1 MSQQDPPADPPPPFS
16 PQPPFLRTTSLAP
29 PTPDSP
35 PPPLTPDGPPPPLT
49 PLSPSSSLPPAY
61 FPLPASDP
69 SSPAPPSLLT
79 AHLSLLSHFAAL
91 RTRALSPAA
100 ARGAL
105 APLAPRARWAAL
117 TRLSAFQLE
126 AWLSRVCARDG
137 SSGPGSAWERGVAAL
152 PIEAA
157 LVWWAWMATGRMY
170 EEDVRRVWGR
180 ELRRRDGRG
189 GWVLRDFPVQDLVDR
204 LEGRLS
210 LLVAQ
215 RGRQLWED
223 KTGDAAWDLLEMLQD
238 GEACMW
244 VECPWCGEGCETPL
258 LTPAQTGFCDPSFLF
273 PCPSASCGRPMT
285 RETLGISRLLE
296 DCAEDGT
303 LSLSTSLLSPPTTPT
318 SLSRTLVSAAL
329 TSQDLQR
336 ALRPLAGPKGELTDR
351 VGTLVQVEKELERGS
366 GLPSA
371 VIRHALSAYTTPHPF
386 ALDLALHVQRLAG
399 GLLDALSA
407 PGVRWLAPG
416 FAHGEGGRE
425 ALEKARGR
433 YDLVLALAGK
443 VVRDGPVVV
452 PLDVDFV
459 WITHLL
465 QASRYRSDVVAAAG
479 CLLDR
484 TPAVEES
491 LANAQFDR
499 LAKLFEGTLHLP
511 LSFTH
516 APPLSRNPLKR
527 LHARTRSAVDD
538 YLPATALLGFSHP
551 KTYTPFKRAE
561 TDDAAERRRREEAAR
576 RRAAPP
582 PRSLWRYALRVPP
595 VLKPPASPSRTAS
608 FCPSHEPSMAT
619 SLAQA
624 ILDFTQ
630 PLDVTLLDQV
640 AQAMLVGV
648 GPQQQ
653 QASTVLAQFQEHPE
667 AWQRVPAIL
676 ETSANAQTKYIA
688 LQIMDRLIKTR
699 WKVLPEDQRSG
710 IRNFVVQVI
719 VKTSSD
725 DQTLRRE
732 KSFVNKLNLI
742 LVQILKQ
749 EWPHNWPTFI
759 PEIVTS
765 SQANLSICENNMVIL
780 KLLSEEIFEFSAE
793 QMTTAKTKALKA
805 QICQEFAEVFSLCV
819 EVLEKADKASLIKVT
834 LEAMLRFLN
843 WIPLGYIFETPVIDH
858 LITRFLEVPE
868 FRNVTLKCL
877 SEIGGLQIGPEYNN
891 KFIILFNMVMTSVNK
906 MIPPHTDIAGAYEA
920 SSDADQELVL
930 NLALFLTNFLS
941 AHVTILE
948 TATHRDVLLNAHLY
962 LIKISQVE
970 EREVFKICLEY
981 WAKLVADLYDE
992 LVKFPGDTLA
1002 ANPLLS
1008 LGGMAG
1014 FGGAA
1019 GGAGGQPGRRGIY
1032 TEVLSNLR
1040 LVMVERMAKPE
1051 EVLIVENDE
1060 GEIVRE
1066 FLKDTDTVVLYKSM
1080 REVLVY
1086 LTHLDVVDT
1095 EMIMTEK
1102 LSKQVDGSEW
1112 SWANLNTLCWAIGSI
1127 SGAMNE
1133 ETEKRFLV
1141 TVIKDL
1147 LGLTEMKRGKDN
1159 KAVVASNIMYI
1170 VGQYPRF
1177 LKAHWKFLKTV
1188 VNKLFEFAHET
1199 HEGVQDMA
1207 CDTFIKIAQKCR
1219 RHFVM
1224 QQSGESEPFIDEI
1237 LRNLQRITAD
1247 LSPLQI
1253 HTFYEAVGYMISAQP
1268 NKPQQELLIA
1278 NLMTAPNAA
1287 WDNLMQQ
1294 AAERGTEILSDPENI
1309 KILSNILKTNTA
1321 ACSSIGTFFL
1331 PQLARI
1337 YMDLL
1342 GLYTAV
1348 SGIISATT
1356 AEQGLIATKTPK
1368 VRGLRTIKKE
1378 ILKLVGETYIR
1389 KAEDLDQVNRD
1400 LLPPLLEAI
1409 LGDYKQNIPAAR
1421 DAEVLSTMVTIV
1433 SRLGPLMTDKIP
1445 AVLDAVFEC
1454 TLAMINQD
1462 LTEFPEHRVAFFKL
1476 LRQINAN
1483 CFDALLAIPAPQF
1496 KLVMDAVVWAT
1507 KHTMR
1512 DIGDLGLT
1520 ICVELIDNVV
1530 AAGPATSNGFFQA
1543 YYLALLQDM
1552 FFVLTDAD
1560 HKSGFK
1566 STALVLARLF
1576 KLVEQG
1582 DIQVP
1587 LDPAAQNNPV
1597 FVAEYTANLLKSA
1610 FPHLQPAQ
1618 ITAFVSALREQYG
1631 DFNKFRIT
1639 LRDFLIALRE
1649 FQGEEATEV
1658 FQEEREEEAQRKR
1671 DEEQARAAAV
1681 PGLLKPSEAMAGDDE
1696 EL

>member
-1 MSQQDPPADPPPPFS
+1 M
-16 PQPPFLRTTSLAP
+16 
-29 PTPDSP
+29 
-35 PPPLTPDGPPPPLT
+35 
-49 PLSPSSSLPPAY
+49 
-61 FPLPASDP
+61 
-69 SSPAPPSLLT
+69 
-79 AHLSLLSHFAAL
+79 
-91 RTRALSPAA
+91 
-100 ARGAL
+100 
-105 APLAPRARWAAL
+105 
-117 TRLSAFQLE
+117 E
-126 AWLSRVCARDG
+126 
-137 SSGPGSAWERGVAAL
+137 
-152 PIEAA
+152 
-157 LVWWAWMATGRMY
+157 
-170 EEDVRRVWGR
+170 
-180 ELRRRDGRG
+180 
-189 GWVLRDFPVQDLVDR
+189 
-204 LEGRLS
+204 
-210 LLVAQ
+210 
-215 RGRQLWED
+215 
-223 KTGDAAWDLLEMLQD
+223 
-238 GEACMW
+238 
-244 VECPWCGEGCETPL
+244 
-258 LTPAQTGFCDPSFLF
+258 
-273 PCPSASCGRPMT
+273 
-285 RETLGISRLLE
+285 
-296 DCAEDGT
+296 
-303 LSLSTSLLSPPTTPT
+303 
-318 SLSRTLVSAAL
+318 VS
-329 TSQDLQR
+329 
-336 ALRPLAGPKGELTDR
+336 
-351 VGTLVQVEKELERGS
+351 
-366 GLPSA
+366 
-371 VIRHALSAYTTPHPF
+371 PHPD
-386 ALDLALHVQRLAG
+386 LDLAHLA
-399 GLLDALSA
+399 AIA
-407 PGVRWLAPG
+407 P
-416 FAHGEGGRE
+416 
-425 ALEKARGR
+425 
-433 YDLVLALAGK
+433 
-443 VVRDGPVVV
+443 
-452 PLDVDFV
+452 
-459 WITHLL
+459 
-465 QASRYRSDVVAAAG
+465 
-479 CLLDR
+479 
-484 TPAVEES
+484 
-491 LANAQFDR
+491 
-499 LAKLFEGTLHLP
+499 
-511 LSFTH
+511 
-516 APPLSRNPLKR
+516 
-527 LHARTRSAVDD
+527 TRSAEVQ
-538 YLPATALLGFSHP
+538 TADQTL
-551 KTYTPFKRAE
+551 
-561 TDDAAERRRREEAAR
+561 
-576 RRAAPP
+576 
-582 PRSLWRYALRVPP
+582 
-595 VLKPPASPSRTAS
+595 VLVRK
-608 FCPSHEPSMAT
+608 
-619 SLAQA
+619 QA

-630 PLDVTLLDQV
+630 PLDVALLDQV
-640 AQAMLVGV
+640 AQVFLSGG

-653 QASTVLAQFQEHPE
+653 QASTVLAQFQEHPD

-676 ETSANAQTKYIA
+676 ETSQNTQTKYIA

-699 WKVLPEDQRSG
+699 WKVLPEEQRSG

-725 DQTLRRE
+725 EQTLKRE

-877 SEIGGLQIGPEYNN
+877 SEIGGLSIGPEYNQ

-906 MIPPHTDIAGAYEA
+906 MIPPSTDIAGAYEA
-920 SSDADQELVL
+920 STDADQELVL

-941 AHVTILE
+941 SHVTILE
-948 TATHRDVLLNAHLY
+948 TPAHRDVLLNAHLY

-992 LVKFPGDTLA
+992 MQKFPGGELA

-1014 FGGAA
+1014 FPGGAGA
-1019 GGAGGQPGRRGIY
+1019 AGGQPGRRGIY

-1224 QQSGESEPFIDEI
+1224 QQSGESEPFIDDI

-1278 NLMTAPNAA
+1278 NLMAAPNAA
-1287 WDNLMQQ
+1287 WDSLMAQ
-1294 AAERGTEILSDPENI
+1294 AAQSGTEILSDPENI

-1400 LLPPLLEAI
+1400 LIPPLLEAI

-1421 DAEVLSTMVTIV
+1421 DAEVLSTMVTIT

-1454 TLAMINQD
+1454 TLSMINQD

-1476 LRQINAN
+1476 LRVINIH
-1483 CFDALLAIPAPQF
+1483 CFDALLQIPAPQF

-1587 LDPAAQNNPV
+1587 LDPAAQSNPQ

-1639 LRDFLIALRE
+1639 LRDFLISLRE
-1649 FQGEEATEV
+1649 FQGEEATDI
-1658 FQEEREEEAQRKR
+1658 FQEEREEEAKIKR
-1671 DEEQARAAAV
+1671 EEEQARAAAV
-1681 PGLLKPSEAMAGDDE
+1681 PGMLKPSEAMAGEDE

>member
-1 MSQQDPPADPPPPFS
+1 M
-16 PQPPFLRTTSLAP
+16 
-29 PTPDSP
+29 
-35 PPPLTPDGPPPPLT
+35 
-49 PLSPSSSLPPAY
+49 
-61 FPLPASDP
+61 
-69 SSPAPPSLLT
+69 
-79 AHLSLLSHFAAL
+79 
-91 RTRALSPAA
+91 
-100 ARGAL
+100 
-105 APLAPRARWAAL
+105 
-117 TRLSAFQLE
+117 E
-126 AWLSRVCARDG
+126 
-137 SSGPGSAWERGVAAL
+137 
-152 PIEAA
+152 
-157 LVWWAWMATGRMY
+157 
-170 EEDVRRVWGR
+170 
-180 ELRRRDGRG
+180 
-189 GWVLRDFPVQDLVDR
+189 
-204 LEGRLS
+204 
-210 LLVAQ
+210 
-215 RGRQLWED
+215 
-223 KTGDAAWDLLEMLQD
+223 
-238 GEACMW
+238 
-244 VECPWCGEGCETPL
+244 
-258 LTPAQTGFCDPSFLF
+258 
-273 PCPSASCGRPMT
+273 
-285 RETLGISRLLE
+285 
-296 DCAEDGT
+296 
-303 LSLSTSLLSPPTTPT
+303 
-318 SLSRTLVSAAL
+318 
-329 TSQDLQR
+329 
-336 ALRPLAGPKGELTDR
+336 
-351 VGTLVQVEKELERGS
+351 
-366 GLPSA
+366 
-371 VIRHALSAYTTPHPF
+371 
-386 ALDLALHVQRLAG
+386 
-399 GLLDALSA
+399 
-407 PGVRWLAPG
+407 
-416 FAHGEGGRE
+416 
-425 ALEKARGR
+425 
-433 YDLVLALAGK
+433 
-443 VVRDGPVVV
+443 
-452 PLDVDFV
+452 
-459 WITHLL
+459 
-465 QASRYRSDVVAAAG
+465 
-479 CLLDR
+479 
-484 TPAVEES
+484 
-491 LANAQFDR
+491 
-499 LAKLFEGTLHLP
+499 
-511 LSFTH
+511 
-516 APPLSRNPLKR
+516 
-527 LHARTRSAVDD
+527 
-538 YLPATALLGFSHP
+538 
-551 KTYTPFKRAE
+551 
-561 TDDAAERRRREEAAR
+561 
-576 RRAAPP
+576 
-582 PRSLWRYALRVPP
+582 
-595 VLKPPASPSRTAS
+595 
-608 FCPSHEPSMAT
+608 
-619 SLAQA
+619 A
-624 ILDFTQ
+624 ILDFSQ
-630 PLDVTLLDQV
+630 PLDVALLDQV
-640 AQAMLVGV
+640 AQVFLGGSGA
-648 GPQQQ
+648 Q
-653 QASTVLAQFQEHPE
+653 QAQAQTVLTQFQDHPD
-667 AWQRVPAIL
+667 AWQRVPEIL
-676 ETSANAQTKYIA
+676 ERSSNAQTKYIA
-688 LQIMDRLIKTR
+688 LQIMDKLIKQR
-699 WKVLPEDQRSG
+699 WKVLPEEQRSG
-710 IRNFVVQVI
+710 IRNFIVAVI
-719 VKTSSD
+719 VKSSED
-725 DQTLRRE
+725 EQTLRRE
-732 KSFVNKLNLI
+732 KSYVNKLNLI

-877 SEIGGLQIGPEYNN
+877 SEIGGLSIGPEYNS

-906 MIPPHTDIAGAYEA
+906 MIPPSTDIAGAYEA

-948 TATHRDVLLNAHLY
+948 TPAHRDVLLNAHLY

-992 LVKFPGDTLA
+992 MQKFPMGGDLA
-1002 ANPLLS
+1002 ANPLLNLT
-1008 LGGMAG
+1008 LGGGAFGAG
-1014 FGGAA
+1014 A
-1019 GGAGGQPGRRGIY
+1019 GGASQQGRRAIY

-1066 FLKDTDTVVLYKSM
+1066 FLKEIDTIVLYKSM

-1224 QQSGESEPFIDEI
+1224 QQSGEQEPFVDEI
-1237 LRNLQRITAD
+1237 LRNLQRITCD
-1247 LSPLQI
+1247 LSPAQI

-1278 NLMTAPNAA
+1278 NLMAAPNAA
-1287 WDNLMQQ
+1287 WDNLMAQ
-1294 AAERGTEILSDPENI
+1294 AAQSGTEILSNPENI

-1389 KAEDLDQVNRD
+1389 KAEDLDGVNRD
-1400 LLPPLLEAI
+1400 LIPPLLEAI

-1433 SRLGPLMTDKIP
+1433 SRLGGLMTDKIP

-1454 TLAMINQD
+1454 TLSMINQD

-1476 LRQINAN
+1476 LRVININ
-1483 CFDALLAIPAPQF
+1483 CFDALLTIPAPQF
-1496 KLVMDAVVWAT
+1496 KLVMDSVVWAT

-1530 AAGPATSNGFFQA
+1530 AAGPNTSNGFFQA

-1566 STALVLARLF
+1566 STALVLARLV

-1587 LDPAAQNNPV
+1587 LDPSAASNPA
-1597 FVAEYTANLLKSA
+1597 FVAEYSANLLKSA
-1610 FPHLQPAQ
+1610 FPHLQPTQ
-1618 ITAFVSALREQYG
+1618 ITTFITALREQYG

-1639 LRDFLIALRE
+1639 LRDFLISLRE
-1649 FQGEEATEV
+1649 FQGEQATDI
-1658 FQEEREEEAQRKR
+1658 FQEEKEEEARRKK
-1671 DEEQARAAAV
+1671 EEDQARAAAV
-1681 PGLLKPSEAMAGDDE
+1681 PGMLKPSEAMAGDDE

>member
-1 MSQQDPPADPPPPFS
+1 M
-16 PQPPFLRTTSLAP
+16 
-29 PTPDSP
+29 
-35 PPPLTPDGPPPPLT
+35 
-49 PLSPSSSLPPAY
+49 
-61 FPLPASDP
+61 
-69 SSPAPPSLLT
+69 
-79 AHLSLLSHFAAL
+79 
-91 RTRALSPAA
+91 
-100 ARGAL
+100 
-105 APLAPRARWAAL
+105 
-117 TRLSAFQLE
+117 E
-126 AWLSRVCARDG
+126 
-137 SSGPGSAWERGVAAL
+137 
-152 PIEAA
+152 
-157 LVWWAWMATGRMY
+157 
-170 EEDVRRVWGR
+170 
-180 ELRRRDGRG
+180 
-189 GWVLRDFPVQDLVDR
+189 
-204 LEGRLS
+204 
-210 LLVAQ
+210 
-215 RGRQLWED
+215 
-223 KTGDAAWDLLEMLQD
+223 
-238 GEACMW
+238 
-244 VECPWCGEGCETPL
+244 
-258 LTPAQTGFCDPSFLF
+258 
-273 PCPSASCGRPMT
+273 
-285 RETLGISRLLE
+285 
-296 DCAEDGT
+296 
-303 LSLSTSLLSPPTTPT
+303 
-318 SLSRTLVSAAL
+318 
-329 TSQDLQR
+329 
-336 ALRPLAGPKGELTDR
+336 
-351 VGTLVQVEKELERGS
+351 
-366 GLPSA
+366 
-371 VIRHALSAYTTPHPF
+371 
-386 ALDLALHVQRLAG
+386 
-399 GLLDALSA
+399 
-407 PGVRWLAPG
+407 
-416 FAHGEGGRE
+416 
-425 ALEKARGR
+425 
-433 YDLVLALAGK
+433 
-443 VVRDGPVVV
+443 
-452 PLDVDFV
+452 
-459 WITHLL
+459 
-465 QASRYRSDVVAAAG
+465 
-479 CLLDR
+479 
-484 TPAVEES
+484 
-491 LANAQFDR
+491 
-499 LAKLFEGTLHLP
+499 
-511 LSFTH
+511 
-516 APPLSRNPLKR
+516 
-527 LHARTRSAVDD
+527 
-538 YLPATALLGFSHP
+538 
-551 KTYTPFKRAE
+551 
-561 TDDAAERRRREEAAR
+561 
-576 RRAAPP
+576 
-582 PRSLWRYALRVPP
+582 
-595 VLKPPASPSRTAS
+595 
-608 FCPSHEPSMAT
+608 
-619 SLAQA
+619 A

-630 PLDVTLLDQV
+630 PLDVALLDQV
-640 AQAMLVGV
+640 AQVFLAGS
-648 GPQQQ
+648 GAQQQ
-653 QASTVLAQFQEHPE
+653 QASTVLAQFQEHPD

-676 ETSANAQTKYIA
+676 ETSGNTQTKYIA
-688 LQIMDRLIKTR
+688 LQIMDKLIKTR
-699 WKVLPEDQRSG
+699 WKVLPEEQRSG

-719 VKTSSD
+719 VKSSSEEA
-725 DQTLRRE
+725 TLRRE

-793 QMTTAKTKALKA
+793 QMTTVKTKALKA

-819 EVLEKADKASLIKVT
+819 EVLEKADKPSLIKVT

-877 SEIGGLQIGPEYNN
+877 SEIGGLQIGPEYNS

-906 MIPPHTDIAGAYEA
+906 MVPPSTDIAGAYES
-920 SSDADQELVL
+920 SSDSDQELVL

-941 AHVTILE
+941 AHVSILE
-948 TATHRDVLLNAHLY
+948 TPAHRDVLLNAHLY

-970 EREVFKICLEY
+970 EREIFKICLEY

-992 LVKFPGDTLA
+992 MQKGGGLGLGADV
-1002 ANPLLS
+1002 NPLLS
-1008 LGGMAG
+1008 LGG
-1014 FGGAA
+1014 FGAPAAGAA
-1019 GGAGGQPGRRGIY
+1019 GQRRQIY

-1224 QQSGESEPFIDEI
+1224 QQSGEQEPFIDEI

-1278 NLMTAPNAA
+1278 NLMAAPNAA
-1287 WDNLMQQ
+1287 WDSLMAQ
-1294 AAERGTEILSDPENI
+1294 AAQSGTEILSDPENI

-1389 KAEDLDQVNRD
+1389 KAEDLEQVNRD
-1400 LLPPLLEAI
+1400 LIPPLLEAI

-1421 DAEVLSTMVTIV
+1421 DAEVLSVMVTIV

-1454 TLAMINQD
+1454 TLGMINQD
-1462 LTEFPEHRVAFFKL
+1462 LTEYPEHRVAFFKL
-1476 LRQINAN
+1476 LRVTNIN
-1483 CFDALLAIPAPQF
+1483 CFDALLTIPAPQF

-1587 LDPAAQNNPV
+1587 LDPSATSNPQ

-1618 ITAFVSALREQYG
+1618 ITAFVTALREQYA

-1639 LRDFLIALRE
+1639 LRDFLISLRE
-1649 FQGEEATEV
+1649 FQGEEATDI
-1658 FQEEREEEAQRKR
+1658 FAEEREEEAKAKR
-1671 DEEQARAAAV
+1671 EEEQARAAAV
-1681 PGLLKPSEAMAGDDE
+1681 PGMLKPSEAMAGDDE

>member
-1 MSQQDPPADPPPPFS
+1 MANY
-16 PQPPFLRTTSLAP
+16 
-29 PTPDSP
+29 DS
-35 PPPLTPDGPPPPLT
+35 
-49 PLSPSSSLPPAY
+49 
-61 FPLPASDP
+61 
-69 SSPAPPSLLT
+69 
-79 AHLSLLSHFAAL
+79 
-91 RTRALSPAA
+91 
-100 ARGAL
+100 
-105 APLAPRARWAAL
+105 
-117 TRLSAFQLE
+117 
-126 AWLSRVCARDG
+126 
-137 SSGPGSAWERGVAAL
+137 
-152 PIEAA
+152 
-157 LVWWAWMATGRMY
+157 
-170 EEDVRRVWGR
+170 
-180 ELRRRDGRG
+180 
-189 GWVLRDFPVQDLVDR
+189 DL
-204 LEGRLS
+204 
-210 LLVAQ
+210 
-215 RGRQLWED
+215 
-223 KTGDAAWDLLEMLQD
+223 
-238 GEACMW
+238 
-244 VECPWCGEGCETPL
+244 
-258 LTPAQTGFCDPSFLF
+258 
-273 PCPSASCGRPMT
+273 
-285 RETLGISRLLE
+285 
-296 DCAEDGT
+296 
-303 LSLSTSLLSPPTTPT
+303 
-318 SLSRTLVSAAL
+318 
-329 TSQDLQR
+329 
-336 ALRPLAGPKGELTDR
+336 
-351 VGTLVQVEKELERGS
+351 
-366 GLPSA
+366 
-371 VIRHALSAYTTPHPF
+371 
-386 ALDLALHVQRLAG
+386 
-399 GLLDALSA
+399 
-407 PGVRWLAPG
+407 
-416 FAHGEGGRE
+416 
-425 ALEKARGR
+425 
-433 YDLVLALAGK
+433 
-443 VVRDGPVVV
+443 
-452 PLDVDFV
+452 
-459 WITHLL
+459 
-465 QASRYRSDVVAAAG
+465 
-479 CLLDR
+479 
-484 TPAVEES
+484 
-491 LANAQFDR
+491 
-499 LAKLFEGTLHLP
+499 
-511 LSFTH
+511 
-516 APPLSRNPLKR
+516 
-527 LHARTRSAVDD
+527 
-538 YLPATALLGFSHP
+538 
-551 KTYTPFKRAE
+551 
-561 TDDAAERRRREEAAR
+561 
-576 RRAAPP
+576 
-582 PRSLWRYALRVPP
+582 
-595 VLKPPASPSRTAS
+595 
-608 FCPSHEPSMAT
+608 
-619 SLAQA
+619 QA
-624 ILDFTQ
+624 ILDFSQ

-640 AQAMLVGV
+640 AQVFLTGSGA
-648 GPQQQ
+648 QQQ
-653 QASTVLAQFQEHPE
+653 QAQTVLTQFQDHPD
-667 AWQRVPAIL
+667 AWQRVPEIL
-676 ETSANAQTKYIA
+676 ERSGNTQTKYVA
-688 LQIMDRLIKTR
+688 LQIMDKLIKTR
-699 WKVLPEDQRSG
+699 WKVLPDEQRTG
-710 IRNFVVQVI
+710 IRNFVVGVI
-719 VKTSSD
+719 VKSSED
-725 DQTLRRE
+725 DQTMKRE
-732 KSFVNKLNLI
+732 KSYLNKLNLI

-858 LITRFLEVPE
+858 LITRFLDVPE

-877 SEIGGLQIGPEYNN
+877 SEIGGLSIGPEYNG
-891 KFIILFNMVMTSVNK
+891 KFIILFNMVMTKVNT
-906 MIPPHTDIAGAYEA
+906 MIPPSTDIAGVYES

-941 AHVTILE
+941 SHVTILE
-948 TATHRDVLLNAHLY
+948 TPQHRDVLLNAHLY

-970 EREVFKICLEY
+970 EREIFKICLEY

-992 LVKFPGDTLA
+992 MQKFPMGGDLA
-1002 ANPLLS
+1002 SNPLLNLS
-1008 LGGMAG
+1008 LAGGSAG
-1014 FGGAA
+1014 FGGS
-1019 GGAGGQPGRRGIY
+1019 GSSSQQGRRKIY

-1066 FLKDTDTVVLYKSM
+1066 FLKEIDTIVLYKSM

-1224 QQSGESEPFIDEI
+1224 QQSGEQEPFVDEI
-1237 LRNLQRITAD
+1237 LRNLQRITCD
-1247 LSPLQI
+1247 LSPAQI

-1268 NKPQQELLIA
+1268 NKPQQELLIS
-1278 NLMTAPNAA
+1278 NLMAAPNAA
-1287 WDNLMQQ
+1287 WDQLMAQ
-1294 AAERGTEILSDPENI
+1294 AAQSGTEILSNPENI

-1389 KAEDLDQVNRD
+1389 KAEDLEGVNRD
-1400 LLPPLLEAI
+1400 LIPPLLEAI

-1454 TLAMINQD
+1454 TLSMINQD

-1476 LRQINAN
+1476 LRVININ
-1483 CFDALLAIPAPQF
+1483 CFDALLTIPAPQF
-1496 KLVMDAVVWAT
+1496 KLVMDSVVWAT

-1530 AAGPATSNGFFQA
+1530 AAGPNTSNGFFQA
-1543 YYLALLQDM
+1543 YYLPLLSDM

-1576 KLVEQG
+1576 RLVENG

-1587 LDPAAQNNPV
+1587 LDPSVTSAPGNSA
-1597 FVAEYTANLLKSA
+1597 FVAEHSANLLKQA
-1610 FPHLQPAQ
+1610 FPHLQLSSIA
-1618 ITAFVSALREQYG
+1618 AFVSALREQYG

-1639 LRDFLIALRE
+1639 LRDFLISLRE
-1649 FQGEEATEV
+1649 FQGEEASDI
-1658 FQEEREEEAQRKR
+1658 FAEEKEEEQKKQKE
-1671 DEEQARAAAV
+1671 EEQKRAAAV
-1681 PGLLKPSEAMAGDDE
+1681 PGMLKPSEAMAGDDE

>member
-1 MSQQDPPADPPPPFS
+1 MPLATLAERYADLLPPPPF
-16 PQPPFLRTTSLAP
+16 
-29 PTPDSP
+29 
-35 PPPLTPDGPPPPLT
+35 
-49 PLSPSSSLPPAY
+49 
-61 FPLPASDP
+61 
-69 SSPAPPSLLT
+69 
-79 AHLSLLSHFAAL
+79 
-91 RTRALSPAA
+91 
-100 ARGAL
+100 
-105 APLAPRARWAAL
+105 
-117 TRLSAFQLE
+117 
-126 AWLSRVCARDG
+126 
-137 SSGPGSAWERGVAAL
+137 
-152 PIEAA
+152 
-157 LVWWAWMATGRMY
+157 
-170 EEDVRRVWGR
+170 
-180 ELRRRDGRG
+180 
-189 GWVLRDFPVQDLVDR
+189 
-204 LEGRLS
+204 
-210 LLVAQ
+210 
-215 RGRQLWED
+215 
-223 KTGDAAWDLLEMLQD
+223 K
-238 GEACMW
+238 
-244 VECPWCGEGCETPL
+244 
-258 LTPAQTGFCDPSFLF
+258 
-273 PCPSASCGRPMT
+273 
-285 RETLGISRLLE
+285 
-296 DCAEDGT
+296 
-303 LSLSTSLLSPPTTPT
+303 
-318 SLSRTLVSAAL
+318 
-329 TSQDLQR
+329 
-336 ALRPLAGPKGELTDR
+336 
-351 VGTLVQVEKELERGS
+351 
-366 GLPSA
+366 
-371 VIRHALSAYTTPHPF
+371 
-386 ALDLALHVQRLAG
+386 
-399 GLLDALSA
+399 
-407 PGVRWLAPG
+407 
-416 FAHGEGGRE
+416 
-425 ALEKARGR
+425 
-433 YDLVLALAGK
+433 
-443 VVRDGPVVV
+443 
-452 PLDVDFV
+452 
-459 WITHLL
+459 
-465 QASRYRSDVVAAAG
+465 
-479 CLLDR
+479 
-484 TPAVEES
+484 
-491 LANAQFDR
+491 
-499 LAKLFEGTLHLP
+499 
-511 LSFTH
+511 
-516 APPLSRNPLKR
+516 
-527 LHARTRSAVDD
+527 
-538 YLPATALLGFSHP
+538 
-551 KTYTPFKRAE
+551 
-561 TDDAAERRRREEAAR
+561 
-576 RRAAPP
+576 
-582 PRSLWRYALRVPP
+582 
-595 VLKPPASPSRTAS
+595 
-608 FCPSHEPSMAT
+608 
-619 SLAQA
+619 QA
-624 ILDFTQ
+624 ILDFSQ

-640 AQAMLVGV
+640 AQVFLTGSGA
-648 GPQQQ
+648 QQQ
-653 QASTVLAQFQEHPE
+653 QAQTALTQFQDHPD
-667 AWQRVPAIL
+667 AWQRVPEIL
-676 ETSANAQTKYIA
+676 ERSSNTQTKYVA
-688 LQIMDRLIKTR
+688 LQIMDKLIKTR
-699 WKVLPEDQRSG
+699 WKVLPDEQRTG
-710 IRNFVVQVI
+710 IRNFVVGVI
-719 VKTSSD
+719 VKSSED
-725 DQTLRRE
+725 DQTMKRE
-732 KSFVNKLNLI
+732 KSYLNKLNLI

-877 SEIGGLQIGPEYNN
+877 SEIGGLSIGPEYNQ
-891 KFIILFNMVMTSVNK
+891 KFIILFNMVMTKVNT
-906 MIPPHTDIAGAYEA
+906 MIPPSTDIAGVYES

-948 TATHRDVLLNAHLY
+948 TPQHRDVLLNAHLY

-970 EREVFKICLEY
+970 EREIFKICLEY

-992 LVKFPGDTLA
+992 MQKFPMGGDLA
-1002 ANPLLS
+1002 SNPLLNLS
-1008 LGGMAG
+1008 LAGGSAG
-1014 FGGAA
+1014 FGG
-1019 GGAGGQPGRRGIY
+1019 GVGANGQQGRRKIY

-1066 FLKDTDTVVLYKSM
+1066 FLKEIDTIVLYKSM

-1224 QQSGESEPFIDEI
+1224 QQSGEQEPFVDEI
-1237 LRNLQRITAD
+1237 LRNLQRITCD
-1247 LSPLQI
+1247 LSPAQI

-1268 NKPQQELLIA
+1268 NKPQQELLIS
-1278 NLMTAPNAA
+1278 NLMAAPNAA
-1287 WDNLMQQ
+1287 WDQLMAQ
-1294 AAERGTEILSDPENI
+1294 AAQSGTEILSNPENI

-1389 KAEDLDQVNRD
+1389 KAEDLEGVNRD
-1400 LLPPLLEAI
+1400 LIPPLLEAI

-1454 TLAMINQD
+1454 TLSMINQD

-1476 LRQINAN
+1476 LRVININ
-1483 CFDALLAIPAPQF
+1483 CFDALLTIPAPQF
-1496 KLVMDAVVWAT
+1496 KLVMDSVVWAT

-1530 AAGPATSNGFFQA
+1530 AAGPNTSNGFFQA
-1543 YYLALLQDM
+1543 YYLPLLSDM

-1576 KLVEQG
+1576 RLVETG

-1587 LDPAAQNNPV
+1587 LDPSVTSAPGNAA
-1597 FVAEYTANLLKSA
+1597 FVAEHSANLLKQA
-1610 FPHLQPAQ
+1610 FPHLQMSSIA
-1618 ITAFVSALREQYG
+1618 AFVTALREQYG

-1639 LRDFLIALRE
+1639 LRDFLISLRE
-1649 FQGEEATEV
+1649 FQGEEASDI
-1658 FQEEREEEAQRKR
+1658 FAEEKEEEQKKQK
-1671 DEEQARAAAV
+1671 EEDQKRAAAV
-1681 PGLLKPSEAMAGDDE
+1681 PGMLKPSEAMAGDDE

>member
-1 MSQQDPPADPPPPFS
+1 M
-16 PQPPFLRTTSLAP
+16 
-29 PTPDSP
+29 
-35 PPPLTPDGPPPPLT
+35 
-49 PLSPSSSLPPAY
+49 
-61 FPLPASDP
+61 
-69 SSPAPPSLLT
+69 
-79 AHLSLLSHFAAL
+79 
-91 RTRALSPAA
+91 
-100 ARGAL
+100 
-105 APLAPRARWAAL
+105 
-117 TRLSAFQLE
+117 E
-126 AWLSRVCARDG
+126 
-137 SSGPGSAWERGVAAL
+137 
-152 PIEAA
+152 
-157 LVWWAWMATGRMY
+157 
-170 EEDVRRVWGR
+170 
-180 ELRRRDGRG
+180 
-189 GWVLRDFPVQDLVDR
+189 
-204 LEGRLS
+204 
-210 LLVAQ
+210 
-215 RGRQLWED
+215 
-223 KTGDAAWDLLEMLQD
+223 
-238 GEACMW
+238 
-244 VECPWCGEGCETPL
+244 
-258 LTPAQTGFCDPSFLF
+258 
-273 PCPSASCGRPMT
+273 
-285 RETLGISRLLE
+285 
-296 DCAEDGT
+296 
-303 LSLSTSLLSPPTTPT
+303 
-318 SLSRTLVSAAL
+318 
-329 TSQDLQR
+329 
-336 ALRPLAGPKGELTDR
+336 
-351 VGTLVQVEKELERGS
+351 
-366 GLPSA
+366 
-371 VIRHALSAYTTPHPF
+371 
-386 ALDLALHVQRLAG
+386 
-399 GLLDALSA
+399 
-407 PGVRWLAPG
+407 
-416 FAHGEGGRE
+416 
-425 ALEKARGR
+425 
-433 YDLVLALAGK
+433 
-443 VVRDGPVVV
+443 
-452 PLDVDFV
+452 
-459 WITHLL
+459 
-465 QASRYRSDVVAAAG
+465 
-479 CLLDR
+479 
-484 TPAVEES
+484 
-491 LANAQFDR
+491 
-499 LAKLFEGTLHLP
+499 
-511 LSFTH
+511 
-516 APPLSRNPLKR
+516 
-527 LHARTRSAVDD
+527 
-538 YLPATALLGFSHP
+538 
-551 KTYTPFKRAE
+551 
-561 TDDAAERRRREEAAR
+561 
-576 RRAAPP
+576 
-582 PRSLWRYALRVPP
+582 
-595 VLKPPASPSRTAS
+595 
-608 FCPSHEPSMAT
+608 
-619 SLAQA
+619 A
-624 ILDFTQ
+624 ILDFSQ

-640 AQAMLVGV
+640 AQVFLTGSGA
-648 GPQQQ
+648 QQQ
-653 QASTVLAQFQEHPE
+653 QAQTVLTQFQDHPD
-667 AWQRVPAIL
+667 AWQRVPEIL
-676 ETSANAQTKYIA
+676 ERSGNTQTKYVA
-688 LQIMDRLIKTR
+688 LQIMDKLIKTR
-699 WKVLPEDQRSG
+699 WKVLPDEQRTG
-710 IRNFVVQVI
+710 IRNFVVGVI
-719 VKTSSD
+719 VKSSED
-725 DQTLRRE
+725 DQTMKRE
-732 KSFVNKLNLI
+732 KSYLNKLNLI

-858 LITRFLEVPE
+858 LITRFLDVPE

-877 SEIGGLQIGPEYNN
+877 SEIGGLSIGPEYNQ
-891 KFIILFNMVMTSVNK
+891 KFIILFNMVMTKVNT
-906 MIPPHTDIAGAYEA
+906 MIPPSTDIAGVYES
-920 SSDADQELVL
+920 SSDSDQELVL

-948 TATHRDVLLNAHLY
+948 TPQHRDVLLNAHLY

-970 EREVFKICLEY
+970 EREIFKICLEY

-992 LVKFPGDTLA
+992 MQKFPMGGDLA
-1002 ANPLLS
+1002 SNPLLNLS
-1008 LGGMAG
+1008 LAGGSAG
-1014 FGGAA
+1014 FGG
-1019 GGAGGQPGRRGIY
+1019 GGGNGQQGRRKIY

-1066 FLKDTDTVVLYKSM
+1066 FLKEIDTIVLYKSM

-1224 QQSGESEPFIDEI
+1224 QQSGEQEPFVDEI
-1237 LRNLQRITAD
+1237 LRNLQRITCD
-1247 LSPLQI
+1247 LSPAQI

-1268 NKPQQELLIA
+1268 NKPQQELLIS
-1278 NLMTAPNAA
+1278 NLMAAPNAA
-1287 WDNLMQQ
+1287 WDQLMAQ
-1294 AAERGTEILSDPENI
+1294 AAQSGTEILSNPENI

-1389 KAEDLDQVNRD
+1389 KAEDLEGVNRD
-1400 LLPPLLEAI
+1400 LIPPLLEAI

-1454 TLAMINQD
+1454 TLSMINQD
-1462 LTEFPEHRVAFFKL
+1462 LTEFPEHRVAFFRL
-1476 LRQINAN
+1476 LRVININ
-1483 CFDALLAIPAPQF
+1483 CFDALLTIPAPQF
-1496 KLVMDAVVWAT
+1496 KLVMDSVVWAT

-1530 AAGPATSNGFFQA
+1530 AAGPNTSNGFFQA
-1543 YYLALLQDM
+1543 YYLPLLSDM

-1566 STALVLARLF
+1566 STALVLARLIR
-1576 KLVEQG
+1576 LVETG

-1587 LDPAAQNNPV
+1587 LDPSVTSAPGNSA
-1597 FVAEYTANLLKSA
+1597 FVAEHSANLLKQA
-1610 FPHLQPAQ
+1610 FPHLQLSS
-1618 ITAFVSALREQYG
+1618 ITTFISALREQYG

-1639 LRDFLIALRE
+1639 LRDFLISLRE
-1649 FQGEEATEV
+1649 FQGEEASDI
-1658 FQEEREEEAQRKR
+1658 FAEEKEEEQKLQKE
-1671 DEEQARAAAV
+1671 EEQKRAAAV
-1681 PGLLKPSEAMAGDDE
+1681 PGMLKPSEAMAGDDE